1 MRVVIAGGG
10 HMGSHLATRL
20 IAENHEAIVIDSD
33 PKVTDRLFTEKG
45 IVVFTGSATDLG
57 VLEQAGLKRADVA
70 VAMTGRDS
78 DNLSFCLLARYY
90 GVPRVLAR
98 MLDPLYEVPYR
109 LVGATKVHSEAD
121 ILVSSFLTSIDF
133 PEVGSLMPIGKGDL
147 VACEIQVPFDA
158 LVVGRTLAEL
168 AKRETLP
175 AGCVFI
181 GVESTSRELQVPT
194 GATAL
199 EGGASVIVAA
209 HRPDLPKL
217 IQALTDR
224 GTTRLSGPRQEVMQ
238 ALGLV
243 SFLQGVSKE
252 DLLDLAAGAAHETHR
267 KDVILYRAGDPG
279 DRLYILRKGAVEL
292 EGRGRRQR
300 IKPPAHFGE
309 MSALTGEPRTL
320 TARVLEDSELIALD
334 SRAFRGVLLRN
345 PFLALELAKAL
356 SEPAESGPR

>member
-20 IAENHEAIVIDSD
+20 IAENHEAVVIDVD
-33 PKVTDRLFTEKG
+33 PKVTDRLFSEKG
-45 IVVFTGSATDLG
+45 IVVFAGSATDLG

-78 DNLSFCLLARYY
+78 DNLSFCLLARYF

-133 PEVGSLMPIGKGDL
+133 PEVGALMPIGKGDL

-158 LVVGRTLAEL
+158 LVVGRTIAEL
-168 AKRETLP
+168 AKDETVP
-175 AGCVFI
+175 GGCVFI
-181 GVESTSRELQVPT
+181 GVESAAKELQVPT

-199 EGGASVIVAA
+199 EGGAAVIVAT
-209 HRPDLPKL
+209 HRPDLPRL
-217 IQALTDR
+217 IAALTGR
-224 GTTRLSGPRQEVMQ
+224 GKVASGPRQEILQ

-252 DLLDLAAGAAHETHR
+252 DLADLAAGATRETQR

-279 DRLYILRKGAVEL
+279 DRLYILTKGAVEL
-292 EGRGRRQR
+292 EGRGRRLR
-300 IKPPAHFGE
+300 LKPPAHFGE
-309 MSALTGEPRTL
+309 MSALTGEARTF

-356 SEPAESGPR
+356 SGPAETPPR